1 MDKILHQGEYY
12 SESEIKQIVED
23 YYKSC
28 FSTKNDRHVQMQK
41 LFPSALN
48 KDSNILDY
56 GCGMG
61 GVSQL
66 FYDKY
71 HCKVDGVEISDNE
84 LQKAKIAFGDNKNL
98 NFMLLDEFSFPE
110 KTYDLIF
117 SSQVVEHVHNVGN
130 YLSKINRMLKDDGY
144 LLIGL
149 PNIVNL
155 NYLINLALFSQNR
168 AIKHSKN
175 MVNNYNKAS
184 DHINGWDP
192 LHFITL
198 NASCGFELV
207 EYLPTEGT
215 PVSFILK
222 RIPFIGKYIYNLPFT
237 TRISYTMFFLF
248 KKVKTVQI
256 GQND

>member
-12 SESEIKQIVED
+12 SELEIKNIVNE
-23 YYKSC
+23 YYNSV
-28 FSTKNDRHVQMQK
+28 FSRKKDRHVQMQT
-41 LFPSALN
+41 LFPDTLN
-48 KDSNILDY
+48 SSSKILDY

-71 HCKVDGVEISDNE
+71 NCTVDGVEISENE
-84 LQKAKIAFGDNKNL
+84 LRKAKIAFGENKDL
-98 NFMLLDEFSFPE
+98 NFLLLDEFSFPE
-110 KTYDLIF
+110 NHYDLVF
-117 SSQVVEHVHNVGN
+117 SSQVIEHVHNPGN
-130 YLSKINRMLKDDGY
+130 YLSKINGMLKNDGY

-149 PNIVNL
+149 PNIVNI
-155 NYLINLALFSQNR
+155 NYLVNLALFSPKR
-168 AIKHSKN
+168 ALKHSKN
-175 MVNNYNKAS
+175 MVINYNKAS
-184 DHINGWDP
+184 NHINGWDP

-207 EYLPTEGT
+207 KHIPTEGT
-215 PVSFILK
+215 PLSFLLQ

-237 TRISYTMFFLF
+237 TRLSYTMFFLF
-248 KKVKTVQI
+248 KKVKDVRI